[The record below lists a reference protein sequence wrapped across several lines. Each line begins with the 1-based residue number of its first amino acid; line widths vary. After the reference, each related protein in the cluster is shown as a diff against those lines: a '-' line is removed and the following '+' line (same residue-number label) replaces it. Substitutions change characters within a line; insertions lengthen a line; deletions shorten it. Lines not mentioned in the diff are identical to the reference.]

1 MNRCDAVFFCFFVLF
16 LLWIDRTAYDGID
29 MTLKKPLLI
38 ELFLFYF
45 QVPSWPSRRWRAFL
59 SRNDYLAFVNQKP
72 EIISSK
78 RIKVHKQAVRGV
90 RVYQMNL
97 NKDHICQ
104 WYCQRC
110 WIRFNHYVT
119 QRNSFTICTKKT
131 PLLITHTQTHT
142 QVNNI
147 DFLIVSVY
155 VNITHVF
162 IMLFMMQFQ
171 SF

>member
-1 MNRCDAVFFCFFVLF
+1 MNNEAIYSHVTVLNNGMHDSCVYQSSQYNSNWCTRHTSYHFIIRIFRKYPTMILINKFFWMNRCDAVFFCFFVLF

-78 RIKVHKQAVRGV
+78 RIKVHK
-90 RVYQMNL
+90 
-97 NKDHICQ
+97 
-104 WYCQRC
+104 
-110 WIRFNHYVT
+110 
-119 QRNSFTICTKKT
+119 
-131 PLLITHTQTHT
+131 
-142 QVNNI
+142 
-147 DFLIVSVY
+147 
-155 VNITHVF
+155 
-162 IMLFMMQFQ
+162 
-171 SF
+171 